1 MKDNEGLDFM
11 KTHGT
16 DIAVGVFAIGAVIGS
31 SIWIVA
37 AGMVAGGNLAFR
49 LARGEFVTIGD
60 RFRPKS
66 APLRVN

>member
-1 MKDNEGLDFM
+1 MEGNEGLEFI

-31 SIWIVA
+31 SAWIVA
-37 AGMVAGGNLAFR
+37 AGLVAGGNLAFR

-60 RFRPKS
+60 RFRLKS
-66 APLRVN
+66 TPLRMH